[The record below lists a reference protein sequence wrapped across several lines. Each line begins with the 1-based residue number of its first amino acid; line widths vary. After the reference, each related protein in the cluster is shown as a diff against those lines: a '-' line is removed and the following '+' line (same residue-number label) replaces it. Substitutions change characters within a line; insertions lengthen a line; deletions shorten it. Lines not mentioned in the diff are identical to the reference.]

1 MGVDMIKKFGWA
13 LAAVVS
19 IGSLGS
25 ASAADMAVKARPMP
39 MPVPVYNWTGCYI
52 GLSAGAKGARAGDTV
67 NIPAANISPVAS
79 LDLGR
84 GEADTWLAGGQAGCN
99 YQAGTGFSALK
110 PMATRSAGTRPRR
123 SQVHCPLYL

>member
-1 MGVDMIKKFGWA
+1 
-13 LAAVVS
+13 
-19 IGSLGS
+19 
-25 ASAADMAVKARPMP
+25 MP
-39 MPVPVYNWTGCYI
+39 VPVPVYNWTGCYI

-99 YQAGTGFSALK
+99 YQTGRWVFGVEADGH
-110 PMATRSAGTRPRR
+110 AQR
-123 SQVHCPLYL
+123 